1 MKRPEKRTGGPEA
14 ASPLRRA
21 FSHGQASPS
30 SFPEAR
36 SVRFRRLD
44 DPPPKL
50 RSTYPEP
57 FFYAAPKRRGDR
69 RWASSLVAAML
80 SLTLASSMI
89 ALALLGGTVAPGA
102 LSSGPRRLRS
112 DAQAPTVQVRI
123 NAPSELVAPA
133 QNAGPATGAEAS
145 VSPPETSGPAPTAVP
160 PAPPAVTEAVANG
173 GTTVEGFEQGT
184 VGTGQGGGGEQ
195 GGQVPPPGEGGI
207 VGGGDG
213 TGIDADGT
221 PPPPP
226 PDTDDDSDEG
236 GDDPD
241 EGGDDP
247 DEGEDDPDEGEDDP
261 DEGEDDP
268 DEGEDD
274 PDEGEDDPDEGEDDP
289 DEGEDDWDDQTDDGD
304 EGDGDEEEEAPESDQ
319 EMPPAVGG
327 TKEPDVEAEDL
338 EED

>member
-1 MKRPEKRTGGPEA
+1 MKRPEERTGGPEA

-21 FSHGQASPS
+21 IPHGQASPS

-50 RSTYPEP
+50 RSTYPES
-57 FFYAAPKRRGDR
+57 FFYSAPAHRGDR

-102 LSSGPRRLRS
+102 LSTGPRQLPS
-112 DAQAPTVQVRI
+112 DTQAPTVRVRTI
-123 NAPSELVAPA
+123 APSELAAPG
-133 QNAGPATGAEAS
+133 QNAAPATGAEAS
-145 VSPPETSGPAPTAVP
+145 TPTPLAASGSAPAAAP
-160 PAPPAVTEAVANG
+160 PAPPAATEAVADG
-173 GTTVEGFEQGT
+173 GTAVEGFEQGT
-184 VGTGQGGGGEQ
+184 AGTGQGGGGDE

-207 VGGGDG
+207 VGGGG
-213 TGIDADGT
+213 IGIDAGE

-226 PDTDDDSDEG
+226 PTDTD
-236 GDDPD
+236 DDPD
-241 EGGDDP
+241 EGEDDP
-247 DEGEDDPDEGEDDP
+247 DDGDSDGDEGEDSDGDDGEDDPDEGEDDP
-261 DEGEDDP
+261 DDGDSDG

-274 PDEGEDDPDEGEDDP
+274 TDEGEEL
-289 DEGEDDWDDQTDDGD
+289 
-304 EGDGDEEEEAPESDQ
+304 DQ
-319 EMPPAVGG
+319 EMPPAVAGSR
-327 TKEPDVEAEDL
+327 EPDAEAADL